1 MRKLMGFLLIIFT
14 LCSSAKAEYRV
25 FLLRISKAPAN
36 TQTAPSQGASS
47 SELPSAPNSRD
58 PASAPLDYRLVE
70 STLDPIQYRGYYLVG
85 ADEKVEYIDTWMCKG
100 RTDQFASLCPNPKA
114 QIPAE

>member
-1 MRKLMGFLLIIFT
+1 MGFFLISLL
-14 LCSSAKAEYRV
+14 LCSSANAEYRV
-25 FLLRISKAPAN
+25 FLLRISKIPA
-36 TQTAPSQGASS
+36 TPPPTTAPLGTPPENTTTST
-47 SELPSAPNSRD
+47 NRD
-58 PASAPLDYRLVE
+58 PASATLDYRLVE
-70 STLDPIQYRGYYLVG
+70 STLDPVQYRGYYLVG